1 MSAGKRGFSVRVS
14 DDILELSIWENV
26 SEEGQREFLR
36 HAEDMVKGTLALAH
50 RADFRAITMMG
61 IFGAIGVAL
70 TTASATLIASGRP
83 SSALIASAATIASGL
98 FIACGLCGAAVRP
111 ADFFIA
117 GFEPRHLLNSSAIKD
132 EHRTRVLIAV
142 TQDRIDQNRAAIAI
156 SASQTW
162 TAMKT
167 AGISVGAGIVEF
179 LVGLALPHLI

>member
-83 SSALIASAATIASGL
+83 SSALI
-98 FIACGLCGAAVRP
+98 
-111 ADFFIA
+111 FFIA
-117 GFEPRHLLNSSAIKD
+117 GFEPRHLLSSSAIKD

-167 AGISVGAGIVEF
+167 AGISVGAGMVEF